1 LACFFSIHH
10 LAIYYIIQPYT
21 ANLEVKSPLFRG
33 INTVMYVVCYM
44 CSGID
49 SSSYMFSIGVIIF
62 TVIYMIIALT
72 LVYKLAPKTFK
83 LK

>member
-1 LACFFSIHH
+1 
-10 LAIYYIIQPYT
+10 
-21 ANLEVKSPLFRG
+21 
-33 INTVMYVVCYM
+33 MYVVCYM

-62 TVIYMIIALT
+62 TVIYMIIALI